1 MSSIS
6 IRWDRRALKELK
18 SVARV
23 RQERIVAAVNSLR
36 DDPQRGDLLSGQW
49 KGLRRLRVGDHRIIY
64 AFDGT
69 ELLVSVIRV
78 GHRREVYRG

>member
-1 MSSIS
+1 MA
-6 IRWDRRALKELK
+6 RA
-18 SVARV
+18 

>member
-6 IRWDRRALKELK
+6 IKWDRRALKELK
-18 SVARV
+18 SVARA

-78 GHRREVYRG
+78 GHRREIYRG